1 MPMQYLTDTDWVVNY
16 KNGVPSAVGAL
27 DALRPQGVGIS
38 IVSLAELYEG
48 VFHSRDTEGEA
59 RALRNFLLDVEVV
72 HLDDEICRIFGEQRG
87 RLRAEGNIIGDMDIL
102 IGATAIRYNL
112 TLLTNNVRH
121 FSRLE
126 GLDIVSV

>member
-1 MPMQYLTDTDWVVNY
+1 MEYLVDSDWGIDYMHQRRRVVQRIHE
-16 KNGVPSAVGAL
+16 
-27 DALRPQGVGIS
+27 LRPYGLGLSIIS
-38 IVSLAELYEG
+38 IAELYEG
-48 VFHSRDTEGEA
+48 ALYSVDPQAATLS
-59 RALRNFLLDVEVV
+59 LRNFIADFEIV

-126 GLDIVSV
+126 GLGIISV